1 MVRLFCNQKCT
12 TLEICN
18 TGTVPCVLEIS
29 FKKLVV
35 PLLLI
40 FFIVCY
46 LRVEFGKLN
55 AQYKTVNVGQVRTKM
70 YIPIHI
76 MQTFF

>member
-1 MVRLFCNQKCT
+1 MVRLFCNHSERRYAI
-12 TLEICN
+12 L
-18 TGTVPCVLEIS
+18 VPHALEIS
-29 FKKLVV
+29 CKKHVA
-35 PLLLI
+35 PLFLI

-70 YIPIHI
+70 SIPIHI
-76 MQTFF
+76 MQMFF